1 MYIVGGHIAVSG
13 VSVLQQRL
21 HVKLMRGYVSVD
33 TIGGHIVLGMLTQCQ
48 ACQG

>member
-1 MYIVGGHIAVSG
+1 MSG

-21 HVKLMRGYVSVD
+21 HVKLMKGYVNVES
-33 TIGGHIVLGMLTQCQ
+33 IGGHIVLGMLTQRQ